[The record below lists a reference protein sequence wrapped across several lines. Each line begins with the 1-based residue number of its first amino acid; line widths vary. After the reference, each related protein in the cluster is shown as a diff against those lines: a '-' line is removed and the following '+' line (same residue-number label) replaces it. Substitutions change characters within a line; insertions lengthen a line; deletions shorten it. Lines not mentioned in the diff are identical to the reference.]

1 MNTEKSQG
9 MRNYK
14 ENGTVQKNKNKKFH
28 FNLIHSENTVVQKG
42 FLYPT
47 VAGLGDCPEAGGAPF
62 PGGDPPVG
70 ELMLY
75 QKKEDQSAHSC
86 CSPSLCGAASEGS
99 PQALC
104 SSPSC

>member
-75 QKKEDQSAHSC
+75 QKRRSI
-86 CSPSLCGAASEGS
+86 S
-99 PQALC
+99 PQLLLSVPVWGC
-104 SSPSC
+104 Q